1 MQSLTLEELYLFV
14 VKARKKYGEKSKE
27 ILVFLGDDEE
37 LNGVHEAFFTQAVS
51 PEEASQFCV
60 DNEEFGQNTSI
71 LIS

>member
-27 ILVFLGDDEE
+27 IPVVLGDDEE
-37 LNGVHEAFFTQAVS
+37 LNGVHGAFFAQAIS
-51 PEEASQFCV
+51 PKEASQFYV
-60 DNEEFGQNTSI
+60 NNEEFGQNTSI